1 MISQNLSFL
10 PQQINFPIKQ
20 DLNFMITESDNSIL
34 RDNDYIQE
42 LVLDK
47 MLFNNIDMK
56 QDQPNRKIVQIIQLN
71 KKDNA
76 QRKRKSRK

>member
-10 PQQINFPIKQ
+10 PQQINFPMKQ
-20 DLNFMITESDNSIL
+20 DLNFIITDNDNSMFK
-34 RDNDYIQE
+34 DNDYIQE
-42 LVLDK
+42 LVIDK
-47 MLFNNIDMK
+47 MLFNNIDLK
-56 QDQPNRKIVQIIQLN
+56 QDQPNRRIVQIIQLK